1 MAREGIRVE
10 DMRAIEINTV
20 YLGVPLLALM
30 ENAGA
35 GVARIVGERLGGARG
50 KRIAVVA
57 GKGGNAGDGF
67 VAARHLAGQG
77 ARVDVHLAYPP
88 SEVSHP
94 DAKRNLEVLLRGGRV
109 RVIKP
114 FARGWLQL
122 DDYHAIIDALL
133 GTGVRGPL
141 RDPVA
146 SALKAYNQ
154 APGLRVSIDVPSGVN
169 PDTGE
174 ASPGAAISDVTVTMH
189 KPKRGLYKAGHY
201 TGEIVTVPIG
211 VPPEAEE
218 LAGPGDVQARIPP
231 RPKDAHKGVGGRV
244 LVVAGSRY
252 YVGAPMLTAIAAARA
267 GADLVYLAAPE
278 RIAFEAAAQCS
289 SIIPHPIAREI
300 LTEGDLQELGGALER
315 AHAVAIGPGLGRDPE
330 TLDAARRLI
339 EEALQA
345 GKPLVVDADALHALP
360 QSLQGRVPPV
370 LTPHRGEARRLAGQD
385 LDPEKAAKNLSQ
397 RYGAVVLVKGP
408 EDVACYKGWCRRNR
422 AGVPAMSVGGTG
434 DVLTGVIAAILARR
448 ASILGDPDPLNTAA
462 TGAFLTGRA
471 GEIAYEEKG
480 EAMTAWDVVEK
491 LPEALVW
498 AGSIQ

>member
-1 MAREGIRVE
+1 LAREAIRVE

-20 YLGVPLLALM
+20 YLGIPLLVLM

-35 GVARIVGERLGGARG
+35 GVARVVEERLGGARG

-94 DAKRNLEVLLRGGRV
+94 DARRNLEVLLRGEKV
-109 RVIKP
+109 RVVKP
-114 FARGWLQL
+114 FSRGWLEL
-122 DDYHAIIDALL
+122 DDYHALIDALL

-146 SALKAYNQ
+146 GALKAYNQ

-174 ASPGAAISDVTVTMH
+174 ASPGAAISDLTVTMH
-189 KPKRGLYKAGHY
+189 KPKKGLYKAGHY
-201 TGEIVTVPIG
+201 TGEIITVPIG

-231 RPKDAHKGVGGRV
+231 RPRDAHKGVGGRV

-278 RIAFEAAAQCS
+278 KIAFEAAAQCS
-289 SIIPHPIAREI
+289 SIIPHPIRGEVLSPRDA
-300 LTEGDLQELGGALER
+300 QELAGTLSR
-315 AHAVAIGPGLGRDPE
+315 VHAVAVGPGLGRDPE

-339 EEALQA
+339 EEVVGA
-345 GKPLVVDADALHALP
+345 GKPLVVDADALQALP
-360 QSLQGRVPPV
+360 ESLRGAVPPV

-385 LDPEKAAKNLSQ
+385 LDPEKAARTISK

-408 EDVACYKGWCRRNR
+408 VDVACHEGRCRRNR

-434 DVLTGVIAAILARR
+434 DVLTGVIAAVLARR
-448 ASILGDPDPLNTAA
+448 ASILGDPDPLNTAVA
-462 TGAFLTGRA
+462 GAFLAGRA
-471 GEIAYEEKG
+471 GEMAYEEKG

-491 LPEALVW
+491 LPDAQAW
-498 AGSIQ
+498 ARSIQ